1 MRARRV
7 PPMSTSQRRHLTF
20 EHAFYLWAAASFTTI
35 MTVVL
40 VAAANGK

>member
-1 MRARRV
+1 
-7 PPMSTSQRRHLTF
+7 MSTSQRRHLTF
-20 EHAFYLWAAASFTTI
+20 EHAFYLWSGAIFTTL